1 MMTLQSF
8 FQANPRAAVAF
19 SGGVDSAYLL
29 WAAKAYGAKVRAYYV
44 KSPFQPLF
52 ELTDAVK
59 LCRALAVP
67 LTVLPVDVLTDEAVA
82 KNDHLRCYHCKRRIF
97 TAILKAAARDGFD
110 LLLDGTNASD
120 EASDRPGMRALSE
133 LHVLSPLRLS
143 GLTKADIRQRSREAG
158 LFTWDKP
165 AYACLATRIPTGTAI
180 TREALCATEAA
191 EGFLAALGFS
201 DFRVRYFGGAAKIQV
216 REAQLPRLLACREEI
231 LRQLSPLYDGVLLD
245 LEVRPCKM

>member
-1 MMTLQSF
+1 MMDLQAF
-8 FQANPRAAVAF
+8 FQAHPRAAVAF

-29 WAAKAYGAKVRAYYV
+29 WAARASGATVRAYYV

-52 ELTDAVK
+52 ELLDAVK
-59 LCRALAVP
+59 LCRMLAVP
-67 LTVLPVDVLTDEAVA
+67 LTVLPVDVLSDEAIA
-82 KNDHLRCYHCKRRIF
+82 QNDDLRCYHCKRWIF
-97 TAILKAAARDGFD
+97 TAILEAAARDGFD

-120 EASDRPGMRALSE
+120 EAADRPGMRALSE
-133 LHVLSPLRLS
+133 LEVLSPLRLS
-143 GLTKADIRQRSREAG
+143 ALTKAEIRQRSREAG
-158 LFTWDKP
+158 LFTHDKP

-180 TREALCATEAA
+180 TREALRAA
-191 EGFLAALGFS
+191 ETAEGYLAALGFS
-201 DFRVRYFGGAAKIQV
+201 DFRVRYFDGAARIQV

>member
-1 MMTLQSF
+1 MMDLNSF
-8 FQANPRAAVAF
+8 FQDNPRAAVAF
-19 SGGVDSAYLL
+19 SGGADSAYLL
-29 WAAKAYGAKVRAYYV
+29 WAARACGATVRAYYV
-44 KSPFQPLF
+44 KSSFQPLF
-52 ELTDAVK
+52 ELADAVK

-67 LTVLPVDVLTDEAVA
+67 LTVLPVDVLSDEAIA
-82 KNDHLRCYHCKRRIF
+82 RNDSLRCYSCKRRIF

-133 LHVLSPLRLS
+133 LQVLSPLRLC
-143 GLTKADIRQRSREAG
+143 GLTKADIRKKSREAG

-180 TREALCATEAA
+180 TPEALRATEAA
-191 EGFLAALGFS
+191 EGYLASLGFS
-201 DFRVRYFGGAAKIQV
+201 DFRVRFFDGAAKLQLP
-216 REAQLPRLLACREEI
+216 EAQLPRLLACREEI
-231 LRQLSPLYDGVLLD
+231 FRQLSPLYDGVLLD